1 MGLQAAGRKA
11 IQTGVDTLA
20 PFSRGSVSG
29 ENYKSLKHGLSMGQL
44 PEEYKA
50 TLRQGLESGP
60 IVYVV
65 YSFRTPIA
73 WGSKI
78 GVDSQVEWTI
88 PAVTYSNTTTHHQS
102 IVRTATTV
110 PGFYS

>member
-20 PFSRGSVSG
+20 PFSRGNVSG
-29 ENYKSLKHGLSMGQL
+29 ENSKSLTHGFGVGEL

-50 TLRQGLESGP
+50 KFIDGVQRGP

-65 YSFRTPIA
+65 YSYRTPIA
-73 WGSKI
+73 WLERTNGYADKW
-78 GVDSQVEWTI
+78 VI
-88 PAVTYSNTTTHHQS
+88 PAVTYSNTTMHHQS